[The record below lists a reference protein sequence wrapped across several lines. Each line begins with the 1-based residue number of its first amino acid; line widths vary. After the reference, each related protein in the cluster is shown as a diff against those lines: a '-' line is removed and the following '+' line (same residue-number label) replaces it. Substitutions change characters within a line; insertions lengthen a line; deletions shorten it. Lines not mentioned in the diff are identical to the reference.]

1 MERLPITV
9 SALLWGLSAGLA
21 AQESTSSAAVT
32 AGGRKMS
39 QALDSV
45 VGGGGRGV
53 PGLRTLIFLIDPS
66 PAVQQANLVGELR
79 NALQRNR
86 ARLVHTRIGIAG
98 VGSRGVV
105 VLKPGSDH
113 SAAVAAVETLLAKPS
128 GKIRNVYKDIRAL
141 TTAYGPGAGDR
152 ELILVSLENGDAED
166 SVETTGLLLR
176 RANIVF
182 RCITSE
188 SYLADSYWSAR
199 PHYRAPSKCTL
210 TGGDGAFVDLPW
222 GWLMQGT
229 VANEVAPSSFAPY
242 PLSRLAAMTKGRVHI
257 FSQSVSRHSCAVHGS
272 CLFCNNDH
280 SPNGDRYWRARMSR
294 LAPSTQSRRRVFAA
308 AADDGAF
315 RAMLKAWQKAS
326 RAGLL
331 RSSPSVKVAGNG
343 LSPQRSRAGR
353 VPMLFLNTGFSRQAA
368 KSLKLAKDCDKIRD
382 VLLKELAS
390 VPRSQGVPRYRAM
403 AEFTA
408 VMLQLTKV
416 NLVTYAGWCHEIA
429 PGLVAKNPPEYVAPE
444 VDSIDRLRRPAGVA
458 YSNYS
463 LCHGVRPFFG
473 VELPGGAALRKELE
487 ILDSAVSAFEN
498 FYGHTPIA
506 AGLHRSGIAHFWI
519 TYHGLA
525 SKGPRPRKRPR
536 SSQKADPV
544 TERGR
549 PARAG
554 RSSGSTAGAT
564 TGK

>member
-1 MERLPITV
+1 MARFPITV
-9 SALLWGLSAGLA
+9 SALLWSLAAGLM
-21 AQESTSSAAVT
+21 AQESTSSAAIT
-32 AGGRKMS
+32 AGGRRMS

-45 VGGGGRGV
+45 LGGAGRDA

-66 PAVQQANLVGELR
+66 PAVKQANFVGELR
-79 NALQRNR
+79 NALKRNR
-86 ARLVHTRIGIAG
+86 DRLVQTKIGIAG
-98 VGSRGVV
+98 VGVRGVV
-105 VLKPGSDH
+105 VLKPSSH
-113 SAAVAAVETLLAKPS
+113 QPAIVAAAKLLLVKPS
-128 GKIRNVYKDIRAL
+128 DKIRNVYKDIRAL
-141 TTAYGPGAGDR
+141 ATAYGPGAGDR

-166 SVETTGLLLR
+166 SVETTGLVLR

-182 RCITSE
+182 RCIASE

-199 PHYRAPSKCTL
+199 PYHRAPSKCTL

-242 PLSRLAAMTKGRVHI
+242 PLSRLAAMTKGRAHI
-257 FSQSVSRHSCAVHGS
+257 FSPSASRHSCAVHGS

-294 LAPSTQSRRRVFAA
+294 FAPSTESRRQVFAA
-308 AADDGAF
+308 AADDAAF
-315 RAMLKAWQKAS
+315 RAMLRAWQKAS

-343 LSPQRSRAGR
+343 LSRQRPRVGR
-353 VPMLFLNTGFSRQAA
+353 IPMLFLNTGFPRHAA
-368 KSLKLAKDCDKIRD
+368 KSLKLAKECDKIRAA
-382 VLLKELAS
+382 LLKDLAS
-390 VPRSQGVPRYRAM
+390 VPRSKGVPRYRAM

-416 NLVTYAGWCHEIA
+416 NLVTYAGWCREIA
-429 PGLVAKNPPEYVAPE
+429 PGLVAKNPPEYQLPE
-444 VDSIDRLRRPAGVA
+444 IDSIDRLRRSAGVS

-463 LCHGVRPFFG
+463 LCHGVRPFFD

-506 AGLHRSGIAHFWI
+506 AGLHRSGIAHFRI

-525 SKGPRPRKRPR
+525 SKGPRKRPR
-536 SSQKADPV
+536 SSQTADPV

-549 PARAG
+549 PSRPG
-554 RSSGSTAGAT
+554 RSSSATSGAT